1 MIFFDIWT
9 FWDVLPK
16 IGGYDRRHVGYK
28 TLYQYLKGG
37 LEIIM
42 KLSVKFI
49 LALLVILG
57 LMSGCAEKDQL
68 EDGSKLINEDQFI
81 FASSGEFKPF
91 SYVND
96 DMTVTGFDVEVGTAI
111 AKELGL
117 EAVPKRIKFK
127 GIVEGVK
134 TGRADA
140 AVASHTIN
148 EQRSKHVSFSTPYY
162 YSGPQIFVRPDSD
175 IETIEDLKGKEVAAS
190 KGSTYANTAE
200 EYTTNVK
207 TYDSDI
213 TALKALSGGRHD
225 AVITDFVTGKEAVK
239 EGFEIEGRQLIER
252 SEQAIVL
259 PQDNPELLARVNAAL
274 DNLREDGT
282 LAEISKKYFGEDITT
297 KPE

>member
-1 MIFFDIWT
+1 MKSSVT
-9 FWDVLPK
+9 FIV
-16 IGGYDRRHVGYK
+16 
-28 TLYQYLKGG
+28 
-37 LEIIM
+37 
-42 KLSVKFI
+42 SI
-49 LALLVILG
+49 LAVLG
-57 LMSGCAEKDQL
+57 LLSGCAEKDQL
-68 EDGSKLINEDQFI
+68 EDGSKLINEDQFV
-81 FASSGEFKPF
+81 FAASGEFKPF

-96 DMTVTGFDVEVGTAI
+96 DMTVTGFDIEVGNAI
-111 AKELGL
+111 AKELDL
-117 EAVPKRIKFK
+117 EPVPKRIKFK

-148 EQRSKHVSFSTPYY
+148 EQRSKHVAFSTPYY

-175 IETIEDLKGKEVAAS
+175 IKTVEDLKGKEVAAS
-190 KGSTYANTAE
+190 KGSTYATTAE
-200 EYTTNVK
+200 KYTTNVK

-225 AVITDFVTGKEAVK
+225 AVITDFVTGKEATK
-239 EGFEIEGRQLIER
+239 EGFDIEGRQLIER

-259 PQDNPELLARVNAAL
+259 PNDNPQLLARINEAL
-274 DNLREDGT
+274 ENLREDGT